1 MFVMDSVTRLDER
14 EDLLSI
20 LESNGSLTD
29 PLVEEAI
36 LAVPRHLFVPE
47 TLRDVAYE
55 DRPLP
60 VGYDQTISAP
70 HMVAQM
76 TCALQLE
83 RGQNVLE
90 IGTGLGYHAA
100 VLQETVGA
108 GQVRTMEYLPEL
120 AAFARQNLEAAG
132 SRAIVHVGDG
142 YDGLSEYAP
151 FDAILVTC
159 AIPQIPRT
167 LIDQLAD
174 GGHIVAPIG
183 VTRCELLVARKIDN
197 HLETDFIAPCLFVNA
212 QGRLGEYGADD
223 GMTAMT

>member
-1 MFVMDSVTRLDER
+1 MDSVARMEER

-36 LAVPRHLFVPE
+36 LAVPRHLFVPA
-47 TLRDVAYE
+47 TLRDVAYD

-60 VGYDQTISAP
+60 VGFNQTISAP

-83 RGQNVLE
+83 RGQTVLE

-100 VLQETVGA
+100 VLQETVGN
-108 GQVRTMEYLPEL
+108 GRVYSLEYLPEL
-120 AAFARQNLEAAG
+120 AELARQNLAAAK
-132 SRAIVHVGDG
+132 SSAVVYVGDG
-142 YDGLSEYAP
+142 YDGLPDSAP

-159 AIPQIPRT
+159 AIPQVPQT
-167 LIDQLAD
+167 LLDQLKE

-183 VTRCELLVARKIDN
+183 ITRCELMVSRKVN
-197 HLETDFIAPCLFVNA
+197 GQLESDFIAPCLFVNA
-212 QGRLGEYGADD
+212 QGRLGESND
-223 GMTAMT
+223 GNMTAMT